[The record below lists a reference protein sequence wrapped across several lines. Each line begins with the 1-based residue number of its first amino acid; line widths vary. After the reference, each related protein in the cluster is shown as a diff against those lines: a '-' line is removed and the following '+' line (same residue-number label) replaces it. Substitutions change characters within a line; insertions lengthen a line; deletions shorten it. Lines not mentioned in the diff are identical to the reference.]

1 MGIALAAAIAVL
13 TGAGAAIG
21 IGMATSHASEA
32 IAEAKKDIRSTMLI
46 GCALAEAT
54 AIYGLLVAIMLI
66 FVADPGSNSVLGAA
80 IAVVTGMG
88 AGIGIGFA
96 TSRACDGIAR
106 QPEVKK
112 DIRSTMLIGCALA
125 EATAIYGLLVS
136 IMLIFVA

>member
-1 MGIALAAAIAVL
+1 
-13 TGAGAAIG
+13 
-21 IGMATSHASEA
+21 MATSHASEA
-32 IAEAKKDIRSTMLI
+32 IAKQPEAKKDIRSTMLI